1 MGTKNHL
8 MDGKPLTILLR
19 YRGKEGSALLFS
31 REMHESGLM
40 EEIRKEKGN
49 IRYEHYRSLEDPEVL
64 LLVDSWESQE
74 ALDLHHAS
82 PIMGRIASL
91 REKYDLTVEAERL
104 LPAGENPGDERF
116 LRR

>member
-1 MGTKNHL
+1 

-19 YRGKEGSALLFS
+19 YRGKGGSALLFS

-40 EEIRKEKGN
+40 EEIRIEEGN
-49 IRYEHYRSLEDPEVL
+49 VRYEHYRSLEDPEVL
-64 LLVDSWESQE
+64 LLLVDSWEPQE

-91 REKYDLTVEAERL
+91 REKYDLVVDAERF

>member
-1 MGTKNHL
+1 M
-8 MDGKPLTILLR
+8 TILLR
-19 YRGKEGSALLFS
+19 YRGKGGSALLFS

-40 EEIRKEKGN
+40 EEIRKEEGN
-49 IRYEHYRSLEDPEVL
+49 VRYEHYRSLEDPEVL

-91 REKYDLTVEAERL
+91 RSTIWLSKRKGSFPRGRT
-104 LPAGENPGDERF
+104 PGTSAS
-116 LRR
+116 

>member
-1 MGTKNHL
+1 METKDID

-19 YRGKEGSALLFS
+19 YRGKGASALLFS
-31 REMHESGLM
+31 KEMHESGLM

-49 IRYEHYRSLEDPEVL
+49 LRYEHYQSLEDPEVL
-64 LLVDSWESQE
+64 LLLDSWESQE

-91 REKYDLTVEAERL
+91 REKYDLSVKAERF

-116 LRR
+116 LRK